1 MTWKG
6 DGRMSDETPARETRP
21 TILLID
27 DDRLVLGVCTAALE
41 GHGYRVV
48 MATHGQAG
56 IAMAQRERPALILL
70 DIMMSGMDGFE
81 VCRHLRADP
90 ALRHTPI
97 ILMTAMKEPELE
109 AKGAAAGA
117 TLSIRKPFDPGQI
130 VNTVERALGRKL
142 GSEPL

>member
-1 MTWKG
+1 M
-6 DGRMSDETPARETRP
+6 MSTEVSAASTRP
-21 TILLID
+21 TILLVD
-27 DDRLVLGVCTAALE
+27 DDRLVLGVCSAALE
-41 GHGYRVV
+41 DHGYRVV

-70 DIMMSGMDGFE
+70 DIMMPDMDGFE

-109 AKGAAAGA
+109 AKGAEAGA
-117 TLSIRKPFDPGQI
+117 TLSIRKPFNPEQVI
-130 VNTVERALGRKL
+130 SAVERVLSK
-142 GSEPL
+142 